1 MPDFPARSNCVLHLG
16 SSVTRPAWRRSM
28 QKMNSSTAMPGS
40 RIGKV
45 SSGSLLP
52 TFLLAAGYYLG
63 AKIGFALTFDPAPVS
78 ILWPPNAVLLA
89 GLLMNPPHAW
99 GLILLAVFPV
109 HLVTQLQSGVPFAM
123 VLGWFVSN
131 CSEALLGAVCVR
143 SILGERLRFDSFQHV
158 AVFLFSCVFLAPFAS
173 TFLDVAFVKMLGWGT
188 GSFWQLWRLR
198 FFSNVVAMLMIV
210 PVLLAWHA
218 GILSSMRNAAF
229 FRRLEGGLFVF
240 AFMSAGAMV
249 FISRLES
256 AGFVPVLLYAPLP
269 ILLWAAVRFE
279 PFVVSASFLLFAFLA
294 IWGTLRGY
302 GPFVEGAYDG
312 NVLSLQLFLIGVSV
326 PLLLLS
332 AALQE
337 RRKSQ
342 KSLHRQEEKLKLA
355 LAAGRI
361 RAENEVRKQ
370 REQLTHLA
378 RVALLGELSGAF
390 AHELNQPLATIL
402 TNAQA
407 ARRFM
412 SQQPIDLNEIREILD
427 DIVEEDRR
435 AGAVIRH
442 LRALFMKSEVKMQ
455 PLEINELARDTLALT
470 HSDLIARAVPA
481 DLQPS
486 SSSCMV
492 RGDRVQLQQVLLN
505 LIVNACEA
513 MSGRPPQTRRLT
525 LTITDKDSS
534 GNVRISVTDTGPGI
548 APNVIDKIF
557 DTFFTTK
564 AHGMGF
570 GLSVSRTIILEHG
583 GRIEAGNHPGGGAT
597 FQVTLP
603 AAQEACHE

>member
-1 MPDFPARSNCVLHLG
+1 
-16 SSVTRPAWRRSM
+16 
-28 QKMNSSTAMPGS
+28 
-40 RIGKV
+40 
-45 SSGSLLP
+45 
-52 TFLLAAGYYLG
+52 
-63 AKIGFALTFDPAPVS
+63 
-78 ILWPPNAVLLA
+78 
-89 GLLMNPPHAW
+89 
-99 GLILLAVFPV
+99 
-109 HLVTQLQSGVPFAM
+109 
-123 VLGWFVSN
+123 
-131 CSEALLGAVCVR
+131 
-143 SILGERLRFDSFQHV
+143 
-158 AVFLFSCVFLAPFAS
+158 
-173 TFLDVAFVKMLGWGT
+173 
-188 GSFWQLWRLR
+188 
-198 FFSNVVAMLMIV
+198 
-210 PVLLAWHA
+210 
-218 GILSSMRNAAF
+218 
-229 FRRLEGGLFVF
+229 
-240 AFMSAGAMV
+240 
-249 FISRLES
+249 
-256 AGFVPVLLYAPLP
+256 
-269 ILLWAAVRFE
+269 
-279 PFVVSASFLLFAFLA
+279 
-294 IWGTLRGY
+294 
-302 GPFVEGAYDG
+302 
-312 NVLSLQLFLIGVSV
+312 
-326 PLLLLS
+326 
-332 AALQE
+332 
-337 RRKSQ
+337 
-342 KSLHRQEEKLKLA
+342 
-355 LAAGRI
+355 
-361 RAENEVRKQ
+361 
-370 REQLTHLA
+370 
-378 RVALLGELSGAF
+378 
-390 AHELNQPLATIL
+390 
-402 TNAQA
+402 
-407 ARRFM
+407 M